1 MYSKVFAALYI
12 LMLMVLTAAAHA
24 ASASST
30 ELIYKQGDWIRYSY
44 IIRTPSETCIWII
57 RVTIREVNATH
68 VRYDAGLEGVV
79 SGGKLC
85 EGFTTLLA
93 MGLGFEG
100 MRPVDLRT
108 TTPESKRFLISPNYT
123 GTYSFGNVTV
133 TYYRGV
139 LVRYYEVT
147 TASFVG
153 TVETEII
160 DTSID
165 VLKPLITV
173 TMSIPS
179 QTPTIATV
187 TITEISTTTIRVTE
201 TLTTTVEK
209 PITSVVT
216 SITTVYQRDWGTA
229 IGLAIALLV
238 VGIAIGRLTSR
249 K

>member
-1 MYSKVFAALYI
+1 MYSKAFAALYI
-12 LMLMVLTAAAHA
+12 LMLMVLAATAHA
-24 ASASST
+24 TSASTT

-44 IIRTPSETCIWII
+44 IIRTQSETCIWII

-68 VRYDAGLEGVV
+68 VRYDAGLEGMV

-85 EGFTTLLA
+85 ESLTTLLA
-93 MGLGFEG
+93 MSLGFESA
-100 MRPVDLRT
+100 RPVDLRT
-108 TTPESKRFLISPNYT
+108 TTPESKRILISPNYT
-123 GTYSFGNVTV
+123 ESYSFDNVTV
-133 TYYRGV
+133 TYYKGV
-139 LVRYYEVT
+139 LIKFYQT
-147 TASFVG
+147 HTAFLAGS
-153 TVETEII
+153 TEIEII

-165 VLKPLITV
+165 ALKPLITA
-173 TMSIPS
+173 TMSIS
-179 QTPTIATV
+179 LQTPTTATV

-209 PITSVVT
+209 PVTSVVT

-238 VGIAIGRLTSR
+238 VGIVIGRLTSR